1 MIRSRFYFAC
11 VSPWSYLGLD
21 ALKEIADK
29 TRAHDCL
36 QDQPMSA
43 APGKKPVSGKPLG
56 ERPDVM
62 KAYRLLELPR
72 WAAWRGVPL
81 NAEPKHFP
89 APFYLSSNVI
99 IAAGQAGEDMFAV
112 TRALM
117 RGGWVEERN
126 IGDAN
131 VTSPKFSTVLVWTA
145 HTLVAAAGSDA
156 VAAELS
162 ANTDEALADNAWS
175 VPSICGRWR
184 VVLRSG
190 PDGDDR
196 LAPVR
201 RHELAVFA
209 RRQPGNRLDQ

>member
-1 MIRSRFYFAC
+1 MSDPIKFYFAC

-29 TRAHDCL
+29 HGRTIAY
-36 QDQPMSA
+36 
-43 APGKKPVSGKPLG
+43 KPTDVGRTWKETGSGKPLG

-62 KAYRLLELPR
+62 KSYRLLELPR

-99 IAAGQAGEDMFAV
+99 IAAGQGGEDMFAV

-117 RGGWVEERN
+117 RGCWVEERN
-126 IGDAN
+126 IGDERD
-131 VTSPKFSTVLVWTA
+131 VTEILDGLGLDGA
-145 HTLVAAAGSDA
+145 TLVAAAGSDA

-175 VPSICGRWR
+175 VPSYVVDGELFYGQDRMEMIDWR
-184 VVLRSG
+184 LSG
-190 PDGDDR
+190 GT
-196 LAPVR
+196 
-201 RHELAVFA
+201 
-209 RRQPGNRLDQ
+209 N

>member
-1 MIRSRFYFAC
+1 MSDPIKFYFAC

-29 TRAHDCL
+29 HGRTIAY
-36 QDQPMSA
+36 
-43 APGKKPVSGKPLG
+43 KPTDVGRTWKETGSGKPLG

-62 KAYRLLELPR
+62 KSYRLLELPR

-81 NAEPKHFP
+81 NAKPKHFP

-117 RGGWVEERN
+117 RGCWVEERN
-126 IGDAN
+126 VGDERD
-131 VTSPKFSTVLVWTA
+131 VTEILDGLGLDGA
-145 HTLVAAAGSDA
+145 TLVAAAGSDV

-175 VPSICGRWR
+175 VPSYVVDGELFYGQDRMEMIDWR
-184 VVLRSG
+184 LSG
-190 PDGDDR
+190 GT
-196 LAPVR
+196 
-201 RHELAVFA
+201 
-209 RRQPGNRLDQ
+209 N